1 MQITVFGCK
10 IYISVLF
17 PALLSLI
24 LFFDQSG
31 VMLFGVAAVVL
42 HELGHLIVMLL
53 LHLLPDEIVLQ
64 PAGIQ
69 IKRNMNTLGS
79 GKRLL
84 IAFAGCGANLLVAT
98 GSYFVY
104 SQTLHQLWLLFCACN
119 ILLGVFNFLP
129 VFGLD
134 GYDILYILL
143 CNMANA
149 KAADLACK
157 IISALVVLFILTL
170 SIWAFC
176 MKAINPS
183 LLITSVYLLI
193 LLLINLRS

>member
-31 VMLFGVAAVVL
+31 VMLFGIAAVIL
-42 HELGHLIVMLL
+42 HEFGHLIVMLL

-69 IKRNMNTLGS
+69 IKRNISMLGD
-79 GKRLL
+79 GKQLL
-84 IAFAGCGANLLVAT
+84 IAFAGCGANLLAAT
-98 GSYFVY
+98 GSYFIY
-104 SQTLHQLWLLFCACN
+104 SQTLNQLWLLFCTCN

-134 GYDILYILL
+134 GYDILHILL
-143 CNMANA
+143 CNIAHA
-149 KAADLACK
+149 KIADVACK
-157 IISALVVLFILTL
+157 IISALVVLFILAL

-176 MKAINPS
+176 KKAINPS

>member
-53 LHLLPDEIVLQ
+53 FHLLPDEIVLQ

-98 GSYFVY
+98 GSYFNESIFAEFEERGFAKEVECR
-104 SQTLHQLWLLFCACN
+104 SSADG
-119 ILLGVFNFLP
+119 LLGENHQIGVPGLCL
-129 VFGLD
+129 VDGIDDFG
-134 GYDILYILL
+134 GIAVDITDRVI
-143 CNMANA
+143 
-149 KAADLACK
+149 
-157 IISALVVLFILTL
+157 
-170 SIWAFC
+170 
-176 MKAINPS
+176 
-183 LLITSVYLLI
+183 
-193 LLLINLRS
+193 